1 MTYHSNIYI
10 EELRP
15 IKNYQKNSLKK
26 QIVYTAKK
34 FDGIDL
40 ADLGQVKLLNR
51 VDTKFTF
58 GLDKLCLLYTSDAA
72 DDW

>member
-34 FDGIDL
+34 FDGIEIIKTQIKND
-40 ADLGQVKLLNR
+40 VR
-51 VDTKFTF
+51 VSKEFF
-58 GLDKLCLLYTSDAA
+58 NLQ
-72 DDW
+72 